1 MNALQHLLCAK
12 EEKGYKRQ
20 KRVFCIVSSAL
31 QDFWIKEMAP
41 VHLGK
46 MGMDEDVW
54 LKYIVCNGDE
64 NHKHGIVMEMKT
76 IYTGLNSVI
85 SIYLV
90 NRACVKVWAF
100 NFKF

>member
-1 MNALQHLLCAK
+1 MRRKERLQETEKERFALYPQT
-12 EEKGYKRQ
+12 
-20 KRVFCIVSSAL
+20 F
-31 QDFWIKEMAP
+31 DFWIKEMAP
-41 VHLGK
+41 IHLGK

-76 IYTGLNSVI
+76 IYTGLNSVV